1 MAMAFTDTMIRSA
14 EAPAGGRLEITDAR
28 CPGLVLR
35 VTDKGVKTFAFK
47 YWSTA
52 QRKAVRLTLGK
63 YPDLTLAG
71 ARRQAEVRRHASE
84 DGRDL
89 HAEKI
94 AGAAEARGAATFDEA
109 ADRFIEEYSKPR
121 KASWKGDVHYLKHVR
136 AEWKGRR
143 ADSITDDDAAE
154 LLDGIAAGSPVNA
167 NRTQSLLHKMFAWL
181 KEPGRKVVK
190 INPLAGMPRRAREV
204 PKDRVLTDEELRAF
218 WLGLDDPKLPAERPV
233 ALALRFILL
242 TMARPG
248 EAAGALRDELRGL
261 GSEDAEWHLPAA
273 RTKNRRAHIIPLSP
287 EAAAVV
293 GAAMK
298 EGSPVVFRSV
308 FEARASIARNSLS
321 QALTEIR
328 THLELEA
335 FTPHDLR
342 RTAATIA
349 RRAGAP
355 RSDVKAMLN
364 HAERDVTGVYD
375 LYEMLAEKRAVATIL
390 GSEVARIVITR

>member
-1 MAMAFTDTMIRSA
+1 MAVAFTDTMIRSA

-84 DGRDL
+84 DGRDP
-89 HAEKI
+89 HAEKS
-94 AGAAEARGAATFDEA
+94 AGVAEARGAATFDEA
-109 ADRFIEEYSKPR
+109 ADLFMNEYSKPR
-121 KASWKGDVHYLKHVR
+121 KASWKGDAHYLKHVR
-136 AEWKGRR
+136 AKWKGRR

-190 INPLAGMPRRAREV
+190 VNPLAGMPRRGKEV
-204 PKDRVLTDEELRAF
+204 PKDRVLTDAELRTF
-218 WLGLDDPKLPAERPV
+218 WRGLDDPELPAERPV

-261 GSEDAEWHLPAA
+261 EDGEDAEWHLPAT
-273 RTKNRRAHIIPLSP
+273 RTKNRRAHIIPLSSSAKSIIFEAMP
-287 EAAAVV
+287 E
-293 GAAMK
+293 GC
-298 EGSPVVFRSV
+298 PVVFRSV
-308 FEARASIARNSLS
+308 FEARASVARNSLS

-328 THLELEA
+328 THLKLA
-335 FTPHDLR
+335 HFTPHDLR

-375 LYEMLAEKRAVATIL
+375 LYEMLAEKRGVAAIL
-390 GSEVARIVITR
+390 GSEIIRLTR